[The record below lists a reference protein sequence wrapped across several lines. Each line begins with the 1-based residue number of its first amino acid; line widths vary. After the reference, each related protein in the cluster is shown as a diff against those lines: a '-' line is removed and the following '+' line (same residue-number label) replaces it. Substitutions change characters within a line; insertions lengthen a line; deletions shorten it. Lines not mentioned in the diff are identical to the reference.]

1 MKGRILIMMKKI
13 VKFITGNMDSVN
25 TVEDQIRAH
34 STEIVGRKG
43 KENVIIN
50 VTIQTFPNLPKDKG
64 GIRLTKQ
71 GKLKYDM
78 TKEEEK
84 FVKEC
89 YCNRHLDARQI
100 SKLTG
105 IYQPSLFTF
114 IRQKKLKPIHDK
126 TMTKT
131 ERNISFDTVDEYL
144 K

>member
-1 MKGRILIMMKKI
+1 MMKKI
-13 VKFITGNMDSVN
+13 VKYVTDNMDSVN
-25 TVEDQIRAH
+25 EVEDQIRSH
-34 STEIVGRKG
+34 STEIVGRYK
-43 KENVIIN
+43 KDNVMIN
-50 VTIQTFPNLPKDKG
+50 VTIQTFPNLPTDRG
-64 GIRLTKQ
+64 GLRLTKQ

-89 YCNRHLDARQI
+89 YCNRHMDARQI

-114 IRQKKLKPIHDK
+114 IRHKKLKPIHDK
-126 TMTKT
+126 RMTKS
-131 ERNISFDTVDEYL
+131 ERNISFDSVEDFL